1 MGSVNLQKFY
11 PENGKALAAEVNANF
26 NAVAGSSQGVNDD
39 NVATEGLIRDNFA
52 NHHSTTVNN
61 KGMSI
66 KHANYQENGYYK
78 STGSALTADAKYHS
92 LTATSI
98 ATANKTI
105 DANKRQ
111 EINHND
117 TGVTATSQGTGTK
130 IPVGG
135 LTGGGGSTNAEG
147 VALEVGDII
156 HVFWNINAW
165 RFEPDFGTI
174 NAYACELIDNS
185 STKST
190 ILNYSMCVWPEF
202 NTQDAAGSNSNF
214 TSASDST
221 NGFARTSPGFANPDD
236 GVAPLGGG
244 GGVSDPNSTGLNNLM
259 PFADARRDH
268 WTWIPVMMGS
278 GGSTNGAGDD
288 TVAVMMDAENGPSD
302 TAIGGAKNCAGQT
315 YIKVDTAKTLYSIQ
329 LYITGLMGL
338 HYNTSTNKNGTF
350 IEDQAVTNASGGIDG
365 QLHIERASIGY
376 VIYRKEGV

>member
-1 MGSVNLQKFY
+1 MGDVNLQKFY
-11 PENGKALAAEVNANF
+11 PANGEVKSAEINANF
-26 NAVAGSSQGVNDD
+26 NAVAGSSQGINDD

-52 NHHSTTVNN
+52 NHSSVTSNN

-66 KHANYQENGYYK
+66 KHAKFQENGYYL
-78 STGSALTADAKYHS
+78 STGSGAAANAKYHS
-92 LTATSI
+92 LTDTSI
-98 ATANKTI
+98 ATANKTV

-111 EINHND
+111 EIAHNSS
-117 TGVTATSQGTGTK
+117 GVTSTQQGIGTK

-135 LTGGGGSTNAEG
+135 YQDGSTQRANG

-156 HVFWNINAW
+156 HIFWNINAW
-165 RFEPDFGTI
+165 RFLPDFGTL
-174 NAYACELIDNS
+174 NAYACELIDAS

-202 NTQDAAGSNSNF
+202 NTQDDLGSNANF
-214 TSASDST
+214 TAADDGT
-221 NGFARTSPGFANPDD
+221 NGFATASPGFANPDD

-244 GGVSDPNSTGLNNLM
+244 GGVSDPNSTGLLNLM
-259 PFADARRDH
+259 PFADKRRDH

-278 GGSTNGAGDD
+278 GGSTGGAGND

-302 TAIGGAKNCAGQT
+302 TVIGGAKNCAGQT

-338 HYNTSTNKNGTF
+338 HYNTSSNKNGTF

-365 QLHIERASIGY
+365 ELHIERASIGY